1 MTGPVLITVSGR
13 MYAGKDTLA
22 DGLVPLLPG
31 RTHRFTVSDLIRSEA
46 QPALDALWRLVD
58 EEELSGLALVH
69 AQVDAVRSVLDLTV
83 DQATD
88 FVLVITNDPDAP
100 TSFYDRTDATRF
112 ILQQYGKDWVGENY
126 WADRALRHAQE
137 HLASGENVVMVG
149 LRFMNEFVA
158 FGAAGATRIG
168 LVIDPRIQRDRA
180 IARDGLEPTAMALT
194 HRGETELAGAPFEIV
209 IDSSFLTPAE
219 TLEVAV
225 DHLRELGVDLAAP
238 KAA

>member
-31 RTHRFTVSDLIRSEA
+31 VTHRFTVSDLIRAEA

-58 EEELSGLALVH
+58 EEELFGMDLVQ
-69 AQVDAVRSVLDLTV
+69 AQIEAVRAALNISVEA
-83 DQATD
+83 ATD
-88 FVLVITNDPDAP
+88 FVLVVTNDPAAP
-100 TSFYDRTDATRF
+100 TSLHDRTDATRF
-112 ILQQYGKDWVGENY
+112 ILQRYGKDWVTENY
-126 WADRALRHAQE
+126 WPDQALEHARE
-137 HLASGENVVMVG
+137 HLARGENVVMVG

-180 IARDGLEPTAMALT
+180 VGRDGLEPTAAALT
-194 HRGETELAGAPFEIV
+194 HRGEIELVEAPFEIV

-225 DHLRELGVDLAAP
+225 EKLRAHRVDLAAP